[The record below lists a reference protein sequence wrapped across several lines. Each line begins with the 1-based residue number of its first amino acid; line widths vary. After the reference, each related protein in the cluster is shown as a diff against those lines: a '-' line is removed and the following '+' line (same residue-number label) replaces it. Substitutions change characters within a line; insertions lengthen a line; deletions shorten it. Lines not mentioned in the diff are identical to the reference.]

1 MVVVVVVVD
10 GGEIAV
16 VDLIATVDAVVV
28 ASVVVDAVMLAR
40 QLAGSK
46 PSAAKDTNALYPPGR
61 ASPVLVPSADPA
73 Y

>member
-10 GGEIAV
+10 GGEMAV
-16 VDLIATVDAVVV
+16 VDRMATVDTVVV
-28 ASVVVDAVMLAR
+28 ASVVVDAVVLAR
-40 QLAGSK
+40 HVVGSK
-46 PSAAKDTNALYPPGR
+46 PCAAKDTNALYPPGR